1 MFKTHLLYS
10 FIKILS
16 YNFSFSIIIKFY
28 LHYCCDFDYFIF
40 NIFNI
45 LFDLFSLWYC
55 FVSTL
60 PVMARPRT
68 TPLTWE
74 VPTPEFLMGLTQV
87 QHWIIY
93 FSSMASNWVNFCW
106 NKTGL
111 EPNWMI
117 MYRVIL
123 QSIFPQKIKWTNL
136 VLIIFFYFIIRGQL
150 SIIRCHYGFQ

>member
-68 TPLTWE
+68 TLLTWE

-87 QHWIIY
+87 QHFIISARIKPVLGY
-93 FSSMASNWVNFCW
+93 TEIWYRIVKKKKKINNSCYVGLVHRTLGV
-106 NKTGL
+106 NKTG
-111 EPNWMI
+111 
-117 MYRVIL
+117 
-123 QSIFPQKIKWTNL
+123 FNL
-136 VLIIFFYFIIRGQL
+136 IFFILL
-150 SIIRCHYGFQ
+150 SAENCL